1 MLDKQLYRNLE
12 IVTQADLDQV
22 RANYEQVADIV
33 GTFPQMRPGM
43 VAMLADGTE
52 HGAAIEALSRALGAY
67 GLPSVRHIV
76 SLARTPGHVL
86 QLLAQLEATFAR
98 MVIVA
103 IGPDTSALPDVLD
116 NATANPVLFVDA
128 AYPRAD
134 EIALRCAKAFALE
147 DTVVFGRIL
156 LLQAN
161 GRSMVLAADA
171 ELNAPQPPLPP
182 GTARA

>member
-1 MLDKQLYRNLE
+1 
-12 IVTQADLDQV
+12 
-22 RANYEQVADIV
+22 
-33 GTFPQMRPGM
+33 
-43 VAMLADGTE
+43 
-52 HGAAIEALSRALGAY
+52 
-67 GLPSVRHIV
+67 
-76 SLARTPGHVL
+76 VL

-103 IGPDTSALPDVLD
+103 IGPDTTALPDVLD
-116 NATANPVLFVDA
+116 NATPNPVLFADA

-156 LLQAN
+156 LVQAN
-161 GRSMVLAADA
+161 ARSQVLAADA
-171 ELNAPQPPLPP
+171 ELNTPPPPLPP